1 MRISK
6 IFLAALLTFGSAAG
20 WAQNKGGIDPK
31 MLGELRDS
39 YKNTAEDKALRNAL
53 AGTDI
58 QKLASNADVSAE
70 VDGYFSHRVPTKGI
84 TDQESSGRCW
94 LFSGL
99 NVLRAKM
106 MAEHH
111 LPECEFSQAYC
122 FFYDQLEPSYR
133 LAAAFQC
140 ECERRTGFMSVEVD
154 DKIILCFVGL
164 VIRVLGGN
172 GYGSSF

>member
-58 QKLASNADVSAE
+58 QKLASNADVSA
-70 VDGYFSHRVPTKGI
+70 
-84 TDQESSGRCW
+84 
-94 LFSGL
+94 
-99 NVLRAKM
+99 
-106 MAEHH
+106 
-111 LPECEFSQAYC
+111 
-122 FFYDQLEPSYR
+122 
-133 LAAAFQC
+133 
-140 ECERRTGFMSVEVD
+140 
-154 DKIILCFVGL
+154 
-164 VIRVLGGN
+164 
-172 GYGSSF
+172 